1 MSGGEKRL
9 DCRGRVIR
17 RDPWQHDLPFRGL
30 QPRRRCGG
38 QVGDLDHINPIRQG
52 RIQPIPDSG
61 RIKLCRE
68 RDLEELGLAGGPG
81 GRPARVRNLGMRRE
95 AS

>member
-17 RDPWQHDLPFRGL
+17 RDPWQHDFPFRGL
-30 QPRRRCGG
+30 ELRRRCGG
-38 QVGDLDHINPIRQG
+38 QVGDLDHIDPVWQG
-52 RIQPIPDSG
+52 RVQPIPHDS

-68 RDLEELGLAGGPG
+68 GDLKKFGLAGGPG
-81 GRPARVRNLGMRRE
+81 GCPARVRNLRMR
-95 AS
+95 

>member
-9 DCRGRVIR
+9 DCRVRVLG

-30 QPRRRCGG
+30 KPWRLRGG
-38 QVGDLDHINPIRQG
+38 QVGDLDHIDPVRQG
-52 RIQPIPDSG
+52 RVQQIPDNG

-68 RDLEELGLAGGPG
+68 RDLEKLGLAGCPG
-81 GRPARVRNLGMRRE
+81 GRPARIGNLGMR
-95 AS
+95 